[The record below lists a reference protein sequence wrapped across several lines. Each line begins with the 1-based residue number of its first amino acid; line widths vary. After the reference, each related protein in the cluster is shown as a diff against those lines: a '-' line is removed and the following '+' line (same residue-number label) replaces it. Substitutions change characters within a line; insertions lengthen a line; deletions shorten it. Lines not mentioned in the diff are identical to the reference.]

1 MIQSWKDGWC
11 ELVKRGVVPK
21 GFPTTVFAAARRKIL
36 QLDAAMT
43 VEDMRAPP
51 GNRLHPLE
59 GDRAGQWSVSV
70 NDQFRLCFTWGPNGP
85 EDVEFVD
92 YH

>member
-1 MIQSWKDGWC
+1 MIQSWKDDWC
-11 ELVKRGVVPK
+11 EPVKRGVVPK

-36 QLDAAMT
+36 QLDAAMSI
-43 VEDMRAPP
+43 EDMRAPP
-51 GNRLHPLE
+51 GNRLHQLD

-70 NDQFRLCFTWGPNGP
+70 NDQFRLCFTWGLNGP